1 MQGTHA
7 ERRYTHHRDQ
17 GGGPRRRFQE
27 DARLR
32 APGEIQYALLSVS
45 DTATG
50 MDEQTKEQIF
60 VPLFTTKE
68 LGKGTGLGLSTV
80 YGTVKQ
86 HGGYITLYSEQ
97 DLGTSFHIYLPVSA
111 NTRVEAEV
119 SAEPVKRG
127 SEKIL
132 VAEDNKAVRRL
143 V

>member
-1 MQGTHA
+1 
-7 ERRYTHHRDQ
+7 
-17 GGGPRRRFQE
+17 
-27 DARLR
+27 
-32 APGEIQYALLSVS
+32 
-45 DTATG
+45 